1 MSATPLAI
9 VDGKIVD
16 GTGGEAI
23 RDGLVLIEQ
32 GRISYVGKK
41 SGKTL
46 PRDAQVIDAAGAS
59 VLPGLMDV
67 HVHISLNGPAHI
79 QAELMSRPVGQVA
92 FEIAKNLRDTI
103 AAGTT
108 TIRTVSDMAHLD
120 IAARDS
126 IDKGVM
132 TGPRMHPCGKGLTTT
147 GGHGDLLPCWICQ
160 SHGDVS
166 EIVDG
171 VDAVRAAVRRQ
182 VKAGASW
189 IKLFQTGGVIDP
201 HGRID
206 AEEFS
211 PSEFDAAFE
220 TARLAGVPVAVHAHN
235 KTAILHS
242 IRSGCRSIEHGMHFD
257 EECAE
262 VAREHGAFLV
272 PTLTVMDRILTLGA
286 ESGVPQSTIDNVR
299 ERTAKHRE
307 YVKYAFDIGANIA
320 SGTDA
325 GSMLTPHGS
334 AGREVVQLVK
344 CGLTPEQAIFVAT
357 RNTARLLKVDDKLGT
372 LEAGKLAD
380 VIVVEGDVLTQM
392 RNLESA
398 QNMRHVLI
406 GGKPVAAGGRALAH

>member
-1 MSATPLAI
+1 MATTIAI
-9 VDGKIVD
+9 VDGQIID
-16 GTGGEAI
+16 GTGGAPV
-23 RDGLVLIEQ
+23 RDGLVLIEE
-32 GRISYVGKK
+32 GRITYAGRKD
-41 SGKTL
+41 GQAI
-46 PRDAQVIDAAGAS
+46 PRDVQVIDAGGAS

-67 HVHISLNGPAHI
+67 HVHISLNGPANI
-79 QAELMSRPVGQVA
+79 QAELISRPMGQVA
-92 FEIAKNLRDTI
+92 FEVARNLRDTI

-108 TIRTVSDMAHLD
+108 TIRTVSDMAHID

-126 IDKGVM
+126 INKGVM
-132 TGPRMHPCGKGLTTT
+132 VGPRMHPCGKGLTTT
-147 GGHGDLLPCWICQ
+147 GGHGDLMPCWICQ

-166 EIVDG
+166 EMVDG
-171 VDAVRAAVRRQ
+171 IDAVRQAVRRQ
-182 VKAGASW
+182 VKAGATW

-206 AEEFS
+206 AEEFT

-242 IRSGCRSIEHGMHFD
+242 IRAGCRSIEHGMHFD

-262 VAREHGAFLV
+262 VARQHGAFLV

-286 ESGVPQSTIDNVR
+286 ENGVTQSTIDNVR
-299 ERTAKHRE
+299 ERTSKHRE
-307 YVKYAFDIGANIA
+307 YVKYAWEIGANIA

-344 CGLTPEQAIFVAT
+344 CGLTPEQAISVAT
-357 RNTARLLKVDDKLGT
+357 RNTARLLKVDNMLGT
-372 LEAGKLAD
+372 LERGMLAD
-380 VIVVEGDVLTQM
+380 VIVVDGDVVRQVQQ
-392 RNLESA
+392 LESA

-406 GGKPVAAGGRALAH
+406 GGRPVAAGGRTLAN

>member
-1 MSATPLAI
+1 MTATTIAI
-9 VDGKIVD
+9 VDGQIID
-16 GTGGEAI
+16 GTGGAAI
-23 RDGLVLIEQ
+23 PDGLVLIED
-32 GRISYVGKK
+32 GKITYAGKK
-41 SGKTL
+41 SGKTIT
-46 PRDAQVIDAAGAS
+46 RDAQVIDAAGAS

-67 HVHISLNGPAHI
+67 HVHISLNAPSDI
-79 QAELMSRPVGQVA
+79 QRELMSRPVGQVA
-92 FEIAKNLRDTI
+92 FEIARNLRDTI

-126 IDKGVM
+126 INKGVM

-166 EIVDG
+166 EVVDG
-171 VDAVRAAVRRQ
+171 VDAVRTAVRRQ

-220 TARLAGVPVAVHAHN
+220 TAKLAGIPVAVHAHN
-235 KTAILHS
+235 KVAILHS

-272 PTLTVMDRILTLGA
+272 PTLTVMDRILTFGA
-286 ESGVPQSTIDNVR
+286 QNGVPQSTIDNVR
-299 ERTAKHRE
+299 ERTSKHRE

-320 SGTDA
+320 CGTDA

-344 CGLTPEQAIFVAT
+344 CGLTPERAIFVAT
-357 RNTARLLKVDDKLGT
+357 KNTARLLNVDSKVGT
-372 LEAGKLAD
+372 LEAGMLAD
-380 VIVVEGDVLTQM
+380 IIVVDGDVLKQLE
-392 RNLESA
+392 NLEVPE
-398 QNMRHVLI
+398 NMRHVLI
-406 GGKPVAAGGRALAH
+406 GGRQVAACGRALTN

>member
-1 MSATPLAI
+1 MAATVAI
-9 VDGKIVD
+9 VDGLIID
-16 GTGGEAI
+16 GTGGAPI
-23 RDGLVLIEQ
+23 RDGLVLIED
-32 GRISYVGKK
+32 GRIIHAGRKD
-41 SGKTL
+41 GQAI
-46 PRDAQVIDAAGAS
+46 PRDARVIDAGGAS

-67 HVHISLNGPAHI
+67 HVHISLNGPANI
-79 QAELMSRPVGQVA
+79 QAELISRPMGQVA
-92 FEIAKNLRDTI
+92 FEVARNLRDTI

-108 TIRTVSDMAHLD
+108 TIRTVSDMAHID

-126 IDKGVM
+126 INKGVM
-132 TGPRMHPCGKGLTTT
+132 IGPRMHPCGKGLTTT
-147 GGHGDLLPCWICQ
+147 GGHGDLMPCWICQ

-166 EIVDG
+166 EMVDG
-171 VDAVRAAVRRQ
+171 VDAVRTAVRRQ
-182 VKAGASW
+182 VKAGATW

-220 TARLAGVPVAVHAHN
+220 TAKLAGVPVAVHAHN

-242 IRSGCRSIEHGMHFD
+242 IRAGCRSIEHGMHFD

-262 VAREHGAFLV
+262 VARQHGAFLV
-272 PTLTVMDRILTLGA
+272 PTLTVMDRILTYGA
-286 ESGVPQSTIDNVR
+286 ENGVAQSTIDNVR
-299 ERTAKHRE
+299 ERTSRHRE
-307 YVKYAFDIGANIA
+307 YVKYAYDIGANIA

-344 CGLTPEQAIFVAT
+344 CGLTPEQAVSVAT

-372 LEAGKLAD
+372 LERGMLAD
-380 VIVVEGDVLTQM
+380 VIVVEGDVVKQVQQ
-392 RNLESA
+392 LEKA
-398 QNMRHVLI
+398 EHMRHVLI
-406 GGKPVAAGGRALAH
+406 GGRPVAAGGRTLAN

>member
-1 MSATPLAI
+1 MATTIAI
-9 VDGKIVD
+9 VDGQIID
-16 GTGGEAI
+16 GTGGAPV
-23 RDGLVLIEQ
+23 RDGLVLIEE
-32 GRISYVGKK
+32 GRITYAGRKD
-41 SGKTL
+41 GQAI

-67 HVHISLNGPAHI
+67 HVHISLNGPANI
-79 QAELMSRPVGQVA
+79 QAELISRPMGQVA
-92 FEIAKNLRDTI
+92 FEVARNLRDTI

-108 TIRTVSDMAHLD
+108 TIRTVSDMAHID

-126 IDKGVM
+126 INKGVM
-132 TGPRMHPCGKGLTTT
+132 VGPRMHPCGKGLTTT
-147 GGHGDLLPCWICQ
+147 GGHGDLMPCWICQ

-166 EIVDG
+166 EMVDG
-171 VDAVRAAVRRQ
+171 IDAVRQAVRRQ
-182 VKAGASW
+182 VKAGATW

-242 IRSGCRSIEHGMHFD
+242 IRAGCRSIEHGMHFD

-262 VAREHGAFLV
+262 VARQHGAFLV

-286 ESGVPQSTIDNVR
+286 ENGVAQSTIDNVR

-307 YVKYAFDIGANIA
+307 YVKYAWDIGANIA

-344 CGLTPEQAIFVAT
+344 CGLTPEQAISVAT
-357 RNTARLLKVDDKLGT
+357 RNTARLLKVDQKLGT
-372 LEAGKLAD
+372 LERGMLAD
-380 VIVVEGDVLTQM
+380 VIVVDGDVVKQVQQ
-392 RNLESA
+392 LESA
-398 QNMRHVLI
+398 QNLRHVLI
-406 GGKPVAAGGRALAH
+406 GGRPVAAGGRTLAN